1 MAPYVYENDAFVS
14 VCVYFHDLMLTQNMY
29 SHNYTHAYVHTY
41 IHICTYLATS
51 SIYMKISSHVCLYV

>member
-41 IHICTYLATS
+41 IHNMYIPSYQ
-51 SIYMKISSHVCLYV
+51 